1 MKKAVLKTF
10 ALIIGKHLSWSLLLI
25 VLWVV
30 RPATLLKR
38 NSNKGIQLLLMQNF

>member
-10 ALIIGKHLSWSLLLI
+10 ALIIGKHLSLLLI

-38 NSNKGIQLLLMQNF
+38 NSNKGI